1 MSCRGELQFAP
12 KLLLINKEFMHLER
26 LQKKLGYQFHN
37 LDYLTQAL
45 THRSAAAKNNER
57 LEFLG
62 DSILN
67 FTIGKALYD
76 KFPKANEGE
85 LSRMRATLVRE
96 QTLAIIAR
104 QFDLGEYLKLGP
116 GELKSGG
123 HRRESILS
131 DCVEAII
138 AAISLDQDM
147 ATAMAKV
154 QDWYADLLK
163 NISPDDSQKDPKTR
177 LQEFLQGRKL
187 PLPEYDVLDI
197 KGEAHNQTFR
207 VTCKVINVEEVF
219 IGTGTSRRKAEQNA
233 AEKVLAMIKTKK

>member
-1 MSCRGELQFAP
+1 MQ
-12 KLLLINKEFMHLER
+12 LER
-26 LQKKLGYQFHN
+26 LQKKLGYQFEI

-45 THRSAAAKNNER
+45 THRSAASKNNER

-67 FTIGKALYD
+67 FTIGKALFD

-104 QFDLGEYLKLGP
+104 QFDLGDYMKLGA

-123 HRRESILS
+123 YRRESILA

-138 AAISLDQDM
+138 AAIYLDKGMDQ
-147 ATAMAKV
+147 AMQKV
-154 QDWYADLLK
+154 NDWYVTFLAE
-163 NISPDDSQKDPKTR
+163 ISPGDAQKDPKTR

-187 PLPEYDVLDI
+187 PLPEYDVIDI
-197 KGEAHNQTFR
+197 NGEAHNQTFK
-207 VTCKVINVEEVF
+207 VTCKVKNVDEVF
-219 IGTGTSRRKAEQNA
+219 TGIGTSRRKAEQNA
-233 AEKVLAMIKTKK
+233 AEKVLNVLIK

>member
-1 MSCRGELQFAP
+1 MQ
-12 KLLLINKEFMHLER
+12 LER
-26 LQKKLGYQFHN
+26 LQKKLGYQFHH
-37 LDYLTQAL
+37 LDYLIQAL
-45 THRSAAAKNNER
+45 THRSAATKNNER

-67 FTIGKALYD
+67 FTIGKVLYD

-104 QFDLGEYLKLGP
+104 KFDLGDYLKLGP

-123 HRRESILS
+123 FRRESILS

-138 AAISLDQDM
+138 AAIYLDQDM
-147 ATAMAKV
+147 AKAMEKV
-154 QDWYADLLK
+154 EDWYSDLLK
-163 NISPDDSQKDPKTR
+163 DISPGDSQKDPKTR

-207 VTCKVINVEEVF
+207 VTCKVINIEEIF

-233 AEKVLAMIKTKK
+233 AEKVLESIKMKK

>member
-1 MSCRGELQFAP
+1 MQ
-12 KLLLINKEFMHLER
+12 LER
-26 LQKKLGYQFHN
+26 LQKKLGYQFHH
-37 LDYLTQAL
+37 LDYLIQAL
-45 THRSAAAKNNER
+45 THRSAATKNNER

-104 QFDLGEYLKLGP
+104 KFDLGDYLKLGP

-123 HRRESILS
+123 FRRESILS

-138 AAISLDQDM
+138 AAIYLDHDM
-147 ATAMAKV
+147 VKAMEKV
-154 QDWYADLLK
+154 EDWYSDLLK
-163 NISPDDSQKDPKTR
+163 EISPGDSQKDPKTR

-187 PLPEYDVLDI
+187 RLPEYEVLDI

-207 VTCKVINVEEVF
+207 VTCKVINIEELF

-233 AEKVLAMIKTKK
+233 AEKVLAAIKTKK

>member
-1 MSCRGELQFAP
+1 MQ
-12 KLLLINKEFMHLER
+12 LER

-37 LDYLTQAL
+37 LDYLIQAL
-45 THRSAAAKNNER
+45 THRSAATKNNER

-67 FTIGKALYD
+67 FTIGKVLYD

-104 QFDLGEYLKLGP
+104 KFDLGDYLKLGP

-123 HRRESILS
+123 FRRESILS

-138 AAISLDQDM
+138 AAIYLDQDM
-147 ATAMAKV
+147 AKAMEKV
-154 QDWYADLLK
+154 EDWYSDLLK
-163 NISPDDSQKDPKTR
+163 DISPGDSQKIQKP
-177 LQEFLQGRKL
+177 
-187 PLPEYDVLDI
+187 
-197 KGEAHNQTFR
+197 A
-207 VTCKVINVEEVF
+207 CKSFYKVE
-219 IGTGTSRRKAEQNA
+219 NCHC
-233 AEKVLAMIKTKK
+233 LNMMY